1 MSHFYVN
8 DPFTCVKNHACDNF
22 PCSFLILKFYITD
35 IKIYYS
41 TDLLN
46 LLLVIQTLITIL

>member
-8 DPFTCVKNHACDNF
+8 DSFTCVKNHARDNF
-22 PCSFLILKFYITD
+22 PCSFLILNFILSD

-46 LLLVIQTLITIL
+46 LLLVVQTLITIL

>member
-8 DPFTCVKNHACDNF
+8 DPFTCVKNHARDNF
-22 PCSFLILKFYITD
+22 PCSFLILNFILSD

-46 LLLVIQTLITIL
+46 LLLVVQTLITIL